1 LCVEANIFR
10 QPASHAG
17 SLISDIGDGV
27 WGHCQQL
34 TQNTLGLAGYKSETT
49 YPQRLVAAYVC
60 WRSSQLKLN
69 RSLAAPDEIVLNEGR
84 R

>member
-1 LCVEANIFR
+1 M
-10 QPASHAG
+10 
-17 SLISDIGDGV
+17 GDGV

-34 TQNTLGLAGYKSETT
+34 TQNTLGLAGFEPETT
-49 YPQRLVAAYVC
+49 YPQRLVAAYVR

-69 RSLAAPDEIVLNEGR
+69 HSLAPPDEIVLNEGR